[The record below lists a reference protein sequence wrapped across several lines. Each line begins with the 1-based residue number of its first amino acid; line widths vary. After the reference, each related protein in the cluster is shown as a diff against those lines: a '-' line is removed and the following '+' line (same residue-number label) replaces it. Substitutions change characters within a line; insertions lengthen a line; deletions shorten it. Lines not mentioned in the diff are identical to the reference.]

1 MDGDWDSLPRVDAV
15 FHKMSDLIFDARQG
29 KKTAVDKLEKFV
41 VSFAVKFLSRVAY
54 KLIEDLKVSGTKV
67 CLYDRSF

>member
-29 KKTAVDKLEKFV
+29 KKSAVDQLEKFV
-41 VSFAVKFLSRVAY
+41 VSFVVRCYVSRVAC
-54 KLIEDLKVSGTKV
+54 K
-67 CLYDRSF
+67 